1 MKKVIRLQM
10 TLQQLDTIDD
20 VLDIIPDLPGEY
32 TRGINMASVK
42 SLQQMIYY
50 KQMDKKQDYEELS
63 API

>member
-1 MKKVIRLQM
+1 M
-10 TLQQLDTIDD
+10 TLQQLDTLDD

-32 TRGINMASVK
+32 TRGINMTSVK

-50 KQMDKKQDYEELS
+50 KQMDRKENYEELS